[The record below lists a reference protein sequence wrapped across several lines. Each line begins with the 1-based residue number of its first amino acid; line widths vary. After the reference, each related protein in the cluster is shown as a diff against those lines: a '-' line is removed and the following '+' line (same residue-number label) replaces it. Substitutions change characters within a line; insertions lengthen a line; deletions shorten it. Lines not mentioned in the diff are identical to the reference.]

1 MKKVFLYSFIA
12 LNFILLSQNAF
23 AQIRGLK
30 PNYVFEGDTI
40 KVYGTQ
46 FSTSANPL
54 NAVLVYGSGTT
65 FGSAL
70 TPKRFK
76 GGFTFVAPSVA
87 RTKTLNLKVSGGD
100 VASSEAQNF
109 PLVIFNT
116 PDSST
121 PDPSP
126 PEEDI
131 EVTNITAQSLIFN
144 NTSLS
149 GDTQGQLLWDGK
161 RFADSENSLYGQRL
175 VLDEI
180 SLQVSTQGTLLW
192 NSHPIISDSGAL
204 SSTSIISANGKSG
217 EIKFLGNGDI
227 SFNTKS
233 ANTVIETS
241 TQGGTLSLP
250 PSGQVVSVLRG
261 EFDQTIDTGV
271 TGFTNLRNAVLP
283 ANARVTRVWYEV
295 LQTLESATDAST
307 IGISIP
313 VDDVNGLLAPI
324 SINSGSDP
332 WNQGVHVGI
341 QNGLLTNISNKTTGK
356 RNVQLSIAGEAITRG
371 RLVVFIE
378 YMVLP

>member
-1 MKKVFLYSFIA
+1 MKKLFLYFFIA
-12 LNFILLSQNAF
+12 LNCILSSQNVF

-30 PNYVFEGDTI
+30 PSYVFEGDTI

-46 FSTSANPL
+46 FSTSSNPL
-54 NAVLVYGSGTT
+54 SAVLVDGSGAT

-70 TPKRFK
+70 TPKKFK
-76 GGFTFVAPSVA
+76 GGFTFIAPSVA

-116 PDSST
+116 PDTGT
-121 PDPSP
+121 PDPNP
-126 PEEDI
+126 PEEDL

-144 NTSLS
+144 NISLS
-149 GDTQGQLLWDGK
+149 GDNQGQLLWDGK
-161 RFADSENSLYGQRL
+161 RFVDSENSLYGQRV

-192 NSHPIISDSGAL
+192 NSHPIISDSGIL
-204 SSTSIISANGKSG
+204 SSTGIISSKGKSG
-217 EIKFLGNGDI
+217 EISFEGNGDI
-227 SFNTKS
+227 AFKTKL
-233 ANTVIETS
+233 ANTIIESS

-250 PSGQVVSVLRG
+250 PSGQIISVLRG
-261 EFDQTIDTGV
+261 EFDRTIDTGV
-271 TGFTNLRNAVLP
+271 TGFTNLRNALLP

-295 LQTLESATDAST
+295 LQALDSATDASS

-324 SINSGSDP
+324 SINDDSNP
-332 WNQGVHVGI
+332 WNLGARVGI
-341 QNGLLTNISNKTTGK
+341 QNGLLINISNKTTAK
-356 RNVQLSIAGEAITRG
+356 RNVQLSIAGEAITAG
-371 RLVVFIE
+371 RIVVFIE